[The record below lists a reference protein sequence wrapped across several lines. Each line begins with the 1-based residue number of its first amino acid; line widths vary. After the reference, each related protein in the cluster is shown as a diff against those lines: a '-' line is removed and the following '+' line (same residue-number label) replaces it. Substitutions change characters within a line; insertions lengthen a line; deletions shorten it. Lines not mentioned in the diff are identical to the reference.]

1 MIVHPVSL
9 QAAGVGP
16 APADGLQAKFSI
28 PYLTAYTLLN
38 GPPGIESFAA
48 VDPDVTRRAEAI
60 EVRADP
66 GLLESEAVLLDAGGA
81 ELQRV
86 EAATGSPEHPLDAA
100 ALERK
105 LADLGAERLAGAL
118 DDPERPAAELA
129 GLAGLR

>member
-1 MIVHPVSL
+1 M
-9 QAAGVGP
+9 
-16 APADGLQAKFSI
+16 
-28 PYLTAYTLLN
+28 
-38 GPPGIESFAA
+38 
-48 VDPDVTRRAEAI
+48 
-60 EVRADP
+60 
-66 GLLESEAVLLDAGGA
+66 LLDAGGA
-81 ELQRV
+81 ELARV